1 MEFRLDGRQIPTNTP
16 TEPKEFIARLSGRVS
31 LTSCLCLV
39 LFLRISFFATT
50 SHAQEDS
57 PTETPLSTADYL
69 LELDKLAAKCDDL
82 ELPEQ
87 AKQTRAWWPRERS
100 DQTWLVFPT
109 TVAAVDGSGSAEL
122 IAKWKTRFELLRRR
136 HALHLLKLVDAQLE
150 AKQEPTAYRLLWRA
164 YREDPQNKQL
174 QFVLQS
180 FLAATDFES
189 KLRLSTTAHPKFG
202 WPAKTFHRVQLPH
215 FRVVS
220 NAAKDVIASWTE
232 QLEKIFVVW
241 TQAYPDL
248 WLSPGA
254 LKHRLAGRNVPLERK
269 AEMNV
274 VLFASREG
282 YVNQLGKSELRIENS
297 VGYYAPKDT
306 TSYFYV
312 ENNQVPFATLVH
324 ELTHQILQESSLLRG
339 SEPWE
344 TQSDFWVVEAIALHA
359 ESMWIGKEW
368 ATIGGWESPRL
379 QVGRYRM
386 LRDDYW
392 IDWEELRSHS
402 AENWKQQPEIAKAY
416 TQSAG
421 LAHLWL
427 DDPDPAKREAFF
439 SYLTSVY
446 RGKPSLEKMNAL
458 IVTKDWREQYR
469 RMLQVDRELLM
480 RLDPEREMEECVL
493 IGCDLPES
501 GLDFLATQKNLKW
514 LDVSFLPI
522 GDDATSAIG
531 SLSSLERLS
540 LEGTE
545 IANATLQHIRTLE
558 NLNELDLSA
567 TKTDDVGFQ
576 QLAEL
581 SKLETLWLSGTAVTD
596 KSLPLI
602 ERMSSLRFVQ
612 IDESQI
618 SSEGWKQLLM
628 KRPELAPNPTDQ

>member
-1 MEFRLDGRQIPTNTP
+1 MYFRLDGKPILSGTPAEP
-16 TEPKEFIARLSGRVS
+16 TECLAKPSLRVAS
-31 LTSCLCLV
+31 TSRFSVL
-39 LFLRISFFATT
+39 LFLWISLG
-50 SHAQEDS
+50 SISSRAQEAP
-57 PTETPLSTADYL
+57 PTETPLPTAEYVQ
-69 LELDKLAAKCDDL
+69 ELDKLAARCDEL

-87 AKQTRAWWPRERS
+87 ARRTRAWWPRERS

-109 TVAAVDGSGSAEL
+109 TEVMVDGSGSKEL
-122 IAKWKTRFELLRRR
+122 VAKWKTRFELLRRR
-136 HALHLLKLVDAQLE
+136 HALHLLKLVDAQLD
-150 AKQEPTAYRLLWRA
+150 AKQEPEAYRLLWRA
-164 YREDPQNKQL
+164 YRENPQNKQL

-180 FLAATDFES
+180 FLTATDSES

-220 NAAKDVIASWTE
+220 NAAKDVIANWTE

-248 WLSPGA
+248 WLAPGA
-254 LKHRLAGRNVPLERK
+254 IRHRLAGRNVPLERK

-274 VLFASREG
+274 VLFESRED
-282 YVNQLGKSELRIENS
+282 YVSQLGKSEVRIENS

-344 TQSDFWVVEAIALHA
+344 TKSDFWVVEAIALHA
-359 ESMWIGKEW
+359 ESMWIGKDW

-392 IDWEELRSHS
+392 LDWEDLRSHS
-402 AENWKQQPEIAKAY
+402 AESWKQQPEIAKAY

-427 DDPDPAKREAFF
+427 DDLDPAKREAFF

-446 RGKPSLEKMNAL
+446 RGKPNLEKMNAL
-458 IVTKDWREQYR
+458 IVTKDWRERYQ
-469 RMLQVDRELLM
+469 RMLQVDRELLV
-480 RLDPEREMEECVL
+480 RLDPERDLEECVL
-493 IGCDLPES
+493 IGCDLPEN
-501 GLDFLATQKNLKW
+501 GLDFLARQKNLKW

-522 GDDATSAIG
+522 GDDATTAIG
-531 SLSSLERLS
+531 SLSGLERLS
-540 LEGTE
+540 LEGTK
-545 IANATLQHIRTLE
+545 IANPTLKNIRALE
-558 NLNELDLSA
+558 HLNELDLSS
-567 TKTDDVGFQ
+567 TEIDDAGFEE
-576 QLAEL
+576 LAEL

-602 ERMSSLRFVQ
+602 QRMSSLQFVQ
-612 IDESQI
+612 IDGSQI
-618 SSEGWKQLLM
+618 SSAGWKQLLM
-628 KRPELAPNPTDQ
+628 KRPELAPDPADQ